1 MGIVPLQVS
10 ASATMIGQAQN
21 ASLPVATAIAL
32 VTAHAFPPRIAFV
45 ILVGK
50 AQLVIQPSAKINA
63 MAEAVALSQKGALVN
78 PHGVGMIA
86 VVAVVITVYP
96 QQPPT
101 HRAHP
106 Q

>member
-1 MGIVPLQVS
+1 
-10 ASATMIGQAQN
+10 
-21 ASLPVATAIAL
+21 
-32 VTAHAFPPRIAFV
+32 
-45 ILVGK
+45 
-50 AQLVIQPSAKINA
+50 VIQPSAKINA
-63 MAEAVALSQKGALVN
+63 MAEAVALSQKCALVN